1 MATVNLRCW
10 LPPGLISLVFF
21 ALFMLIFEPANPQ
34 LKQLNLSVVPSSYLA
49 TFEFQRDAYQY
60 IPEADSYVF

>member
-1 MATVNLRCW
+1 M
-10 LPPGLISLVFF
+10 LV
-21 ALFMLIFEPANPQ
+21 FEPANRQ
-34 LKQLNLSVVPSSYLA
+34 LKQFNSSVVRSSYLA

>member
-1 MATVNLRCW
+1 MATVNLRGR
-10 LPPGLISLVFF
+10 LPRGLITLVFF
-21 ALFMLIFEPANPQ
+21 ALFMLVFEPTNPQ
-34 LKQLNLSVVPSSYLA
+34 LKQLNLSVIRSSYLA